1 VTGACS
7 AGFNAQLIIKGEQEM
22 LGEKIGSES
31 GKVTSQRVLP
41 NHGGGPKMETTFHS
55 TGTMLG
61 VSHSVTATYWSVV
74 RGDGTLYGEGQG
86 VVMGKGGEM
95 ATWVGQGVGTFK
107 KDGSVSYRG
116 AIYYQSASSAWMR
129 LNHVAS
135 PFEFEVDAQGNCRG
149 EIWEWK

>member
-1 VTGACS
+1 
-7 AGFNAQLIIKGEQEM
+7 M

-41 NHGGGPKMETTFHS
+41 SHGGGPKMETTFQA
-55 TGTMLG
+55 TGTVLG

-74 RGDGTLYGEGQG
+74 RADGTLYGEGQA

-95 ATWVGQGVGTFK
+95 ATWVGQGVGTIK

-116 AIYYQSASSAWMR
+116 ALYYHSASSAWAR
-129 LNHVAS
+129 LNGVACI
-135 PFEFEVDAQGNCRG
+135 FEFEVDSEGNCRG
-149 EIWEWK
+149 KTWEWK